1 LYHSSLKNIPAKQ
14 DSPVKLSLKQW
25 LLAIVL
31 LAGFCSAVFFFY
43 SQHHGDAR
51 FEQFAEDFFLQ
62 ELSSDPIQ
70 FHYSIE
76 NPAAYGI
83 EEAALTLPVYQPGTA
98 ADTVY
103 ELAQLRSS
111 LRELGKTNLNDSD
124 RYLYKLLDSYLTLS
138 AKTAAYPYFQ
148 EPLSPS
154 SGAVS
159 ELPILLAEY
168 RLSSKED
175 IELYFSILSQIP
187 DYFDG
192 LVTFEKEK
200 AAAGLFMSDESAD
213 KVIRQCVDL
222 MDAAALQDGSHFLEA
237 TFASRLQELADGGV
251 LTAKELPAYQSEN
264 DRLIQTVVAPAYD
277 ALADELTL
285 LKGSGQETGGLAG
298 YLGGR
303 DYYTA
308 LVHLR
313 TGSGRSMEEIKQ
325 LLYEDLQ
332 LNYESLTSLV
342 ESNSSLQALFS
353 EEQNFL
359 PDMTAEEI
367 LSYLEDTIAGEYPTW
382 GSVQAEKTA
391 AFTGT
396 SLQDQ
401 ADTGDDISC
410 TIKYVDASL
419 EPYSAPAFYMVP
431 PIDNASENTIYINA
445 MDTSEGL
452 SLFTTLAHEGYPGHL
467 YQTVYSQK
475 YMKQAGI
482 TPLRSLLYYG
492 GFTEGWAVYAELS
505 SYDYAIALA
514 SVTHPEAAAYYQ
526 ACRLDR
532 QIQLGFYSLLD
543 VAIHYDGM
551 SLDEMKKLFA
561 SLGSYDEDSVCSV
574 YEYIAEEP
582 ANYLKYYLG
591 YLEILELKKQAADL
605 WYGNDQTVLACENFN
620 DHDFCL
626 RFNRFL
632 LENGPADYTNLAL
645 RLPSG

>member
-1 LYHSSLKNIPAKQ
+1 LYHSSLKNIPAKH
-14 DSPVKLSLKQW
+14 DSPIKLSLKQW
-25 LLAIVL
+25 LLAVVL
-31 LAGFCSAVFFFY
+31 LAGFCGAVLFFY

-51 FEQFAEDFFLQ
+51 FEAFAEDFFIQ

-76 NPAAYGI
+76 NPDTYGI
-83 EEAALTLPVYQPGTA
+83 EESTLTLPVYQSGTA
-98 ADTVY
+98 ADNVY
-103 ELAQLRSS
+103 ELSLLRSE
-111 LRELGKTNLNDSD
+111 LRELGNTNLNDSN
-124 RYLYKLLDSYLTLS
+124 RYLYELLDSYLTLS

-168 RLSSKED
+168 RLDSKED
-175 IELYFSILSQIP
+175 IELYFAILSQIP

-192 LVTFEKEK
+192 LITFEKEK

-222 MDAAALQDGSHFLEA
+222 MDSAALQDGSHFLEA
-237 TFASRLQELADGGV
+237 TFASRLQELAGVGV
-251 LTAKELPAYQSEN
+251 LTARELPAYQSEN
-264 DRLIQTVVAPAYD
+264 DRLLQTVVAPAYD

-285 LKGSGQETGGLAG
+285 LKGSGQETSGLAG
-298 YLGGR
+298 YPGGR

-313 TGSGRSMEEIKQ
+313 TGSGRSMEEIKR

-332 LNYESLTSLV
+332 WNYESLTALV
-342 ESNSSLQALFS
+342 ENNPSLQALFS
-353 EEQNFL
+353 EEQDFL
-359 PDMTAEEI
+359 PAMTAEEM
-367 LSYLEDTIAGEYPTW
+367 LSYLEGAIAGEYPEMDET
-382 GSVQAEKTA
+382 
-391 AFTGT
+391 
-396 SLQDQ
+396 
-401 ADTGDDISC
+401 DISC

-431 PIDNASENTIYINA
+431 PVDNASQNTIYINA

-475 YMKQAGI
+475 HMEQAGI

-492 GFTEGWAVYAELS
+492 GFTEGWAVYAELD

-551 SLDEMKKLFA
+551 SLDEVKKLFA

-605 WYGNDQTVLACENFN
+605 WYGNDQTVLACESFN

-645 RLPSG
+645 RLITFPQK